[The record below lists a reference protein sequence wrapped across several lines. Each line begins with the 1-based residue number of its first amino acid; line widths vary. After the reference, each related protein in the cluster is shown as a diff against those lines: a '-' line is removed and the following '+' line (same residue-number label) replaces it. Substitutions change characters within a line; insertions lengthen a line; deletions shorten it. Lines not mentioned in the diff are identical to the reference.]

1 MTEFEEVSSSL
12 SPLKFAKLDY
22 GFFVLMLALS
32 ALIGIYFGFISKKK
46 QDNTA
51 EYLLGGKT
59 MSTFPV
65 AASLISSHISGIAL
79 LSIPAEIYAN
89 GSQYFVFPICI
100 VIVRIY
106 FTKKI

>member
-1 MTEFEEVSSSL
+1 MTELEEVSESL
-12 SPLKFAKLDY
+12 RFSKLDY
-22 GFFVLMLALS
+22 GLFCFMLGLS
-32 ALIGIYFGFISKKK
+32 AIIGIYFGFISKKK

-65 AASLISSHISGIAL
+65 AASLIASHISGIAL

-89 GSQYFVFPICI
+89 GSQYLVFPICI
-100 VIVRIY
+100 VIVR
-106 FTKKI
+106 FLF

>member
-1 MTEFEEVSSSL
+1 MTEFEEESSL
-12 SPLKFAKLDY
+12 KFGNLDY
-22 GFFVLMLALS
+22 GLFGLMLVLS
-32 ALIGIYFGFISKKK
+32 AIIGIYFGFLSKKK

-89 GSQYFVFPICI
+89 GSQYLVFPICI
-100 VIVRIY
+100 VIVSING
-106 FTKKI
+106 KQNKINM